1 MTPRLFEVL
10 CRRKYRNDRIELT
23 NAALISMTLININR
37 PKNKKVIKIEDIIG
51 KDILQEIKFET
62 KFQEAKIQEENEE
75 ADVLDIL
82 KSLHREK
89 S

>member
-1 MTPRLFEVL
+1 
-10 CRRKYRNDRIELT
+10 
-23 NAALISMTLININR
+23 MTLININR